1 MEKEKHRDF
10 GLIKFRGKELDNGY
24 TSKMPVLQFI
34 LVSLLFPMWGAA
46 ASLNDILI
54 TQFKSIFQLSNLA
67 SAYVQ
72 SAFSLGYFLMAI
84 PASWLI
90 KKTSYKLTI
99 IIGLLLYL
107 IGCVLFFPASAAAT
121 YGFFLVALFV
131 LATGLTVIETAADT
145 SSALL
150 GPEKQRTLRLNISQT
165 FLPFGSITGILLGK
179 YLIFSGGENLD
190 EQLSK
195 LSGSARVRFGE
206 QALQKT
212 LQPYKYLVMVIAVM
226 IILFLIT
233 QFPSSKPKQKDSVP
247 KENIGQTVLHLLKN
261 HNFTYG
267 MFTLFMY
274 VGLQVSV
281 WSFTI
286 RLALNLNHAI
296 NERTSSNFVIGS
308 YVAFFIGRI
317 LADYLMRKIPHLKV
331 LLWYSI
337 LGFLA
342 IGYMMIDRTFD
353 GVYVAIL
360 VSALMGP
367 GYATIYTETLGFIKD
382 PRQTETAGAMLV
394 MMVVGGGVW
403 PAIQGWVADVTGSM
417 TISFAVHFL
426 TFGAMIV
433 YSYHYIK
440 HPYNGLATAAEPVKE
455 AD

>member
-1 MEKEKHRDF
+1 MQAQKKHGF
-10 GLIKFRGKELDNGY
+10 GFIKFEGQELDNGY
-24 TSKMPVLQFI
+24 TSKMPVFQFV

-72 SAFSLGYFLMAI
+72 SAFSLGYFLMDI

-90 KKTSYKLTI
+90 KRTSYKLTI

-121 YGFFLVALFV
+121 YGFFLAALFV

-145 SSALL
+145 DSALL

-165 FLPFGSITGILLGK
+165 FLPFGSIAGILLGK
-179 YLIFSGGENLD
+179 YLIFSGGTNLD
-190 EQLSK
+190 TQLSK
-195 LSGSARVRFGE
+195 LSGSARIRLGE
-206 QALQKT
+206 EALQKT
-212 LQPYKYLVMVIAVM
+212 LQPYKYIVIVIAVM

-233 QFPSSKPKQKDSVP
+233 EFPSGKPKQKVDVP
-247 KENIGQTVLHLLKN
+247 KENLGRTVLNLLKN

-286 RLALNLNHAI
+286 RLALDLDHSI

-331 LLWYSI
+331 LLWYSV
-337 LGFLA
+337 LGFIA
-342 IGYMMIDRTFD
+342 IGYMMIDRSFN

-360 VSALMGP
+360 VSGLMGP

-382 PRQTETAGAMLV
+382 PHQTETAGAMLV

-403 PAIQGWVADVTGSM
+403 PAIQGYVADVTGSM

-433 YSYHYIK
+433 YAYHYIK
-440 HPYNGLATAAEPVKE
+440 HPFDGLKE
-455 AD
+455 GAKNDNI

>member
-1 MEKEKHRDF
+1 MENSTKSKLSGF
-10 GLIKFRGKELDNGY
+10 GLLKAHCNQLNNGY
-24 TSKMPVLQFI
+24 LSKTPIFQFV

-107 IGCVLFFPASAAAT
+107 VGCVLFFPASAAAT

-145 SSALL
+145 DSALL

-165 FLPFGSITGILLGK
+165 FLPFGSIAGILLGK

-195 LSGSARVRFGE
+195 LSGSARIRFGE

-212 LQPYKYLVMVIAVM
+212 LQPYKYLVMVIAIM

-233 QFPSSKPKQKDSVP
+233 QFPSGKPKQKDDTP
-247 KENIGQTVLHLLKN
+247 KANLGQTVIQLLKN

-286 RLALNLNHAI
+286 RLALNLDHSI
-296 NERTSSNFVIGS
+296 NERTSSNFVISS

-317 LADYLMRKIPHLKV
+317 IADYLMKKFPHLKV

-337 LGFLA
+337 LGFAA
-342 IGYMMIDRTFD
+342 IGYMMIDRSFD

-360 VSALMGP
+360 VSGLMGP

-382 PRQTETAGAMLV
+382 ARQTETAGAMLV

-403 PAIQGWVADVTGSM
+403 PAIQGWVADATGSM

-426 TFGAMIV
+426 TFGAMII
-433 YSYHYIK
+433 YAYHYIK
-440 HPYNGLATAAEPVKE
+440 HPFNGLTGE
-455 AD
+455 